1 MGELVLAH
9 VVIPVVV
16 IGSVLA
22 TVAGRERRRVLG
34 VLNEALRHVRLIA
47 GQAWNAALVANARV
61 ANLEE
66 RVRHLERVAHDHGR
80 ELER

>member
-1 MGELVLAH
+1 MGVLVFTLVVVPLVIIGLVLA
-9 VVIPVVV
+9 
-16 IGSVLA
+16 
-22 TVAGRERRRVLG
+22 VAGRHERRAVIASLA
-34 VLNEALRHVRLIA
+34 EAVRHLRLIA

-66 RVRHLERVAHDHGR
+66 RVRVLERVTHDHGR

>member
-1 MGELVLAH
+1 MVELALTLVVVPVLVIGVVLAM
-9 VVIPVVV
+9 
-16 IGSVLA
+16 A
-22 TVAGRERRRVLG
+22 TRRERRAALAY
-34 VLNEALRHVRLIA
+34 LTEAVRHLYLIA